1 MIIVVIFFIHL
12 LALSFFIH
20 YKSEIKKTKPN
31 RTQIEKNQ
39 AKPNRT
45 GRFEAVFVLK

>member
-1 MIIVVIFFIHL
+1 MIIVVTFFIHF

-20 YKSEIKKTKPN
+20 YKSETKSN

-45 GRFEAVFVLK
+45 GQFEAVFILK